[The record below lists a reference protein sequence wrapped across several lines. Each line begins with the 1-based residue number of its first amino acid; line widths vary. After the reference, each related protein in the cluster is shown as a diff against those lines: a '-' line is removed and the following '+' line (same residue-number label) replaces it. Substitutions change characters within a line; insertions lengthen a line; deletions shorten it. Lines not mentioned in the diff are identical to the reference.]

1 MSTKQRAELW
11 RRKRRNRRIIWSIV
25 AVIVIVAGSVF
36 IRMSRPQTMTTE
48 PTASSPPVTATA
60 TPTPTTAELDLSAA
74 ALAERAKEFAVIY
87 YSFDGSNP
95 KHREKALS
103 EFMDKE
109 TLQKLLKAEH
119 SLPPYEILVKKKV
132 VRTARVV
139 SDPDL
144 SLAGDDLA
152 YVSVDVEIVST
163 DADPGSEPETITSET
178 QWVLPAGGLW
188 EVVSVELIEEEP

>member
-36 IRMSRPQTMTTE
+36 IRMTRPQTMTTE

-60 TPTPTTAELDLSAA
+60 TPTPTVELDLSAA
-74 ALAERAKEFAVIY
+74 ALSERAKEFAVIY

-95 KHREKALS
+95 NHREKALS

>member
-11 RRKRRNRRIIWSIV
+11 GRKRRNRRIIWSIV

-60 TPTPTTAELDLSAA
+60 TPTPTVELDLSAA